1 MGKKRFCGSSTGFP
15 SAPKQP
21 QSSRHAVS
29 KIRYHL
35 CISPCD
41 DFIWFPHVSHLRKLK
56 LWRCVSATVLYPI
69 VSRQNQSCTLR
80 AQVFAKT
87 CSQSLAHGR
96 RLAAQSPMGYRFCV
110 LDKASP
116 NVFWMAMM
124 AMVMQ
129 YVIQC
134 VILSPFVTS
143 WLKKK
148 NVLSWYHVISC
159 HIMSCHVTPH
169 HVTSRYLL
177 FRSVLF
183 LFVYVYSVHMC
194 ISTYEYKENMHTA
207 WKKTQPQSGTYYMY
221 IYIYGRMITYM
232 SSMAKITVLTFY
244 WKDWSTILNA
254 DHRLSMPQLCC
265 WFSVLLDRFA
275 WTFSVLWKNT

>member
-1 MGKKRFCGSSTGFP
+1 MYNIYIYLWSQKRKDKLWVVGRALSVYYMCVYCFLCRSCSRHLRWSEPKAAVWWGKKRFCGSSTGFP

-35 CISPCD
+35 CISPWD

-69 VSRQNQSCTLR
+69 VSRRNQSCPLR

-116 NVFWMAMM
+116 NVFWMVMM
-124 AMVMQ
+124 VMVMQ

-143 WLKKK
+143 WLFFL
-148 NVLSWYHVISC
+148 NVLSWYHVV
-159 HIMSCHVTPH
+159 SCHVMSRHTTSR

-207 WKKTQPQSGTYYMY
+207 GKKTQPQSGTYYMY
-221 IYIYGRMITYM
+221 IYIWTYDN
-232 SSMAKITVLTFY
+232 V
-244 WKDWSTILNA
+244 
-254 DHRLSMPQLCC
+254 H
-265 WFSVLLDRFA
+265 V
-275 WTFSVLWKNT
+275 

>member
-1 MGKKRFCGSSTGFP
+1 MYNIYIYLWSQKRKDKLWVVGRALSVYYMCVYCFLCRSCSRHLRWSEPKAAVWWGKKRFCGSSTGFP

-35 CISPCD
+35 CISPWD

-69 VSRQNQSCTLR
+69 VSRRNQSCPLR

-116 NVFWMAMM
+116 NVFWMVMM
-124 AMVMQ
+124 VMVMQ

-143 WLKKK
+143 WLFFLKC
-148 NVLSWYHVISC
+148 SFMISC
-159 HIMSCHVTPH
+159 RIMSCHVTPH
-169 HVTSRYLL
+169 HVTSRHVTLSSVP
-177 FRSVLF
+177 FRSV
-183 LFVYVYSVHMC
+183 FVC
-194 ISTYEYKENMHTA
+194 
-207 WKKTQPQSGTYYMY
+207 
-221 IYIYGRMITYM
+221 
-232 SSMAKITVLTFY
+232 
-244 WKDWSTILNA
+244 
-254 DHRLSMPQLCC
+254 LC
-265 WFSVLLDRFA
+265 L
-275 WTFSVLWKNT
+275 